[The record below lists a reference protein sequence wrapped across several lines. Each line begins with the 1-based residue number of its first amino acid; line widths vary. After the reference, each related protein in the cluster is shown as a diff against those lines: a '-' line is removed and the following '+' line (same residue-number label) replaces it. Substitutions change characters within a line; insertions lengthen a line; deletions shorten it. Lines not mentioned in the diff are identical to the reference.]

1 MLQPP
6 FLKAGDTIGI
16 LSTARKTEATV
27 IEKASHLIE
36 HYGYR
41 VKKAPNLFAEDRQ
54 FAGTDAQRIA
64 DMHTLLQDG
73 EVKAIICARG
83 GYGTTR
89 IVDQID
95 WSLLQKQPK
104 WICGFSDVTAILC
117 HLQSL
122 GIESLHCTMAAL
134 FEQEAEERLA
144 STESIFKLLEGAP
157 LELSAASHPFNRLG
171 EASGELIG
179 GNLSILNN
187 LIGTLSD
194 PDYSGKILFM
204 EDLDEYLYHIDRM
217 MVRLKRC
224 GKLSK
229 LAGVVVGYM
238 SDMNDNAI
246 PFGKSAYEIIK
257 EHLEEYSFPVA
268 YGFPIG
274 HEPLNLAVPVGRQL
288 NLKVFENGSSLI
300 QPAGV

>member
-1 MLQPP
+1 MHHPP
-6 FLKAGDTIGI
+6 FLLAGDTIGI
-16 LSTARKTEATV
+16 LSTARKTEAEA
-27 IEKASHLIE
+27 IERASRIITHF
-36 HYGYR
+36 GYR
-41 VKKAPNLFAEDRQ
+41 VKLAPNLYAQNHQ

-64 DMHTLLQDG
+64 DMHTLLQDS

-95 WSLLQKQPK
+95 WTLLQKQPK

-117 HLQSL
+117 HLHNL

-134 FEQEAEERLA
+134 FEQESEARYA
-144 STESIFKLLEGAP
+144 SVKSIFHLLEGAL
-157 LELSAASHPFNRLG
+157 LELTAAAHPFNRKG
-171 EASGELIG
+171 RASGQLIG

-187 LIGTLSD
+187 LMGTASD
-194 PDYSGKILFM
+194 PDYTGKILFM

-217 MVRLKRC
+217 MVHLKRC
-224 GKLSK
+224 GKLEK

-246 PFGKSAYEIIK
+246 PFGKTAYEIIQ
-257 EHLEEYSFPVA
+257 EHLSEYNFPVG
-268 YGFPIG
+268 YGFAVG
-274 HEPLNLAVPVGRQL
+274 HEPLNLALPVGRP
-288 NLKVFENGSSLI
+288 LKLTVDENGARLV
-300 QPAGV
+300 QP